1 MLTSTYDRK
10 LAPNNNNNTDLNE
23 SMWINRKQMNK
34 NIPKSNLTT
43 IIDLHK
49 PQQLKNENLIENEK
63 NVNFEANLN
72 KIENT
77 PAYLL
82 PKIGTFCYDLLKSML
97 NNYAESSSKEIE
109 EEQEKKEINGNET
122 RSEDEDDNDE
132 MNGLELNGKTDL
144 ITSNNFTTS
153 TMRTITIKNHT

>member
-1 MLTSTYDRK
+1 
-10 LAPNNNNNTDLNE
+10 
-23 SMWINRKQMNK
+23 
-34 NIPKSNLTT
+34 
-43 IIDLHK
+43 
-49 PQQLKNENLIENEK
+49 
-63 NVNFEANLN
+63 
-72 KIENT
+72 
-77 PAYLL
+77 LL

-109 EEQEKKEINGNET
+109 QEQEKKEINGNET
-122 RSEDEDDNDE
+122 SSEDEDDDDDE